1 MAIKANSIFTFN
13 ASSRKVEKEAY
24 KKIFFIHPHR
34 YLTQIKGEENM
45 KTIRSIFFTL
55 MAIIVTVSMVGC
67 QAKPAAGP
75 VTIHILTMDQAGLKP
90 AEIDQIVKDFE
101 AQNPDIKVNMEY
113 VGYDYVHDKI
123 VTGMAANPPAYDA
136 AMIDVIWP
144 DEFIK
149 AGYLLDVTSRVTPE
163 MKSGIFPA
171 AWNGV
176 TRNGKV
182 YGMPWLM
189 DVKYFMYNKD
199 MLQKAGFNAPPK
211 TWEELVDQ
219 AKSIKEKGLA
229 ENPIIWS
236 WNQKEGVTCDFAVL
250 LFGNGGSFVD
260 ASGKP
265 AFNNDKGV
273 ETLTW
278 MKQTIDDGISNP
290 SSVAS
295 DENAVEAN
303 FLAGK
308 SAFAVNWLFQ
318 YADSNDAT
326 KSQIVGQAAFAPM
339 PVFASAAAAGVK
351 GSSVDGS
358 SSFAIM
364 ATTPYP
370 DQTWKFLTYLSSNEV
385 QMKYSAEMLPIWQ
398 SDFTGDAM
406 TKLEAASPTNPVT
419 VPAFVAQFPFA
430 NERPTVPYYNEASA
444 ALQLAIQEALTGVS
458 SPKDA
463 LDKAAAKWVEL
474 AGK

>member
-1 MAIKANSIFTFN
+1 MRALYKASLFVLALLFVV
-13 ASSRKVEKEAY
+13 SS
-24 KKIFFIHPHR
+24 
-34 YLTQIKGEENM
+34 
-45 KTIRSIFFTL
+45 
-55 MAIIVTVSMVGC
+55 VGC
-67 QAKPAAGP
+67 GPKPAASGP

-90 AEIDQIVKDFE
+90 AEIDQIARDFE
-101 AQNPDIKVNMEY
+101 AKNPNIKVSMEY
-113 VGYDYVHDKI
+113 LDYDHVHDKI
-123 VTGMAANPPAYDA
+123 VTGMAAKPPAYDA

-149 AGYLLDVTSRVTPE
+149 AGYLLDVTKRVTPD

-171 AWNGV
+171 SWNGV
-176 TRNGKV
+176 TRNGKI

-199 MLQKAGFNAPPK
+199 MLQKAGIANPPA

-219 AKSIKEKGLA
+219 AKTIKDKGIT
-229 ENPIIWS
+229 EFPIIWS

-260 ASGKP
+260 ANNKP

-273 ETLTW
+273 EVLTW
-278 MKQTIDDGISNP
+278 MKKTIDDGLTNP
-290 SSVAS
+290 SSVSS
-295 DENAVEAN
+295 DENAVEAD

-318 YADSNDAT
+318 YSDSNDPS

-339 PVFASAAAAGVK
+339 PVFKAGADAGIK

-358 SSFAIM
+358 SSFAVM

-370 DQTWKFLTYLSSNEV
+370 DQTWKFLTYLASNEV
-385 QMKYSAEMLPIWQ
+385 QTKYSKEMLPIWQ
-398 SDFTGDAM
+398 NDFQGDAL
-406 TKLEAASPTNPVT
+406 KALEGATPTNPIT
-419 VPAFVAQFPFA
+419 VPAFLGQFPFA
-430 NERPTVPYYNEASA
+430 NERPTVAYYNEASA
-444 ALQLAIQEALTGVS
+444 ALQLAIQEALTGVK

-463 LDKAAAKWVEL
+463 LDEAAAKWVEL
-474 AGK
+474 AK

>member
-1 MAIKANSIFTFN
+1 MRTFQKTAMFMLALITIF
-13 ASSRKVEKEAY
+13 S
-24 KKIFFIHPHR
+24 
-34 YLTQIKGEENM
+34 L
-45 KTIRSIFFTL
+45 
-55 MAIIVTVSMVGC
+55 VSCGP
-67 QAKPAAGP
+67 QPTPKPAGP
-75 VTIHILTMDQAGLKP
+75 VTIHVMTMDQAGLKP

-101 AQNPDIKVNMEY
+101 AKNPDIKVVMEY
-113 VGYDYVHDKI
+113 VGYDNVHDKI
-123 VTGMAANPPAYDA
+123 VTGMAANPPGYDA

-149 AGYLLDVTSRVTPE
+149 AGYMLDVTSRVTPE
-163 MKSGIFPA
+163 MKAGIFPA
-171 AWNGV
+171 SWNGV
-176 TRNGKV
+176 TRNGKI

-199 MLQKAGFNAPPK
+199 MLQQAGFTDPPK
-211 TWEELVDQ
+211 TWEELVEQ
-219 AKSIKEKGLA
+219 AKVIKSKGIA

-236 WNQKEGVTCDFAVL
+236 WNQKEGVVCDFAVL
-250 LFGNGGSFVD
+250 LFGNGGAFVD

-273 ETLTW
+273 QVLTW
-278 MKQTIDDGISNP
+278 MKQTIDDGLSNP
-290 SSVAS
+290 ASISS

-318 YADSNDAT
+318 YSDSNDAA
-326 KSQIVGQAAFAPM
+326 KSQIVGKAAFAPM
-339 PVFASAAAAGVK
+339 PVFAAGAAAGVK

-358 SSFAIM
+358 SSFAVM

-370 DQTWKFLTYLSSNEV
+370 DQTWKFLTYLASNEV
-385 QMKYSAEMLPIWQ
+385 QTKYSAEMLPIWQ
-398 SDFTGDAM
+398 ADFQGDALA
-406 TKLEAASPTNPVT
+406 KLEAATPSNPVT
-419 VPAFVAQFPFA
+419 VPAFLGQFPYA

-444 ALQLAIQEALTGVS
+444 ALQLAIQEALTGAK

-463 LDKAAAKWVEL
+463 LDAAAAKWVEL
-474 AGK
+474 AK

>member
-1 MAIKANSIFTFN
+1 MRTF
-13 ASSRKVEKEAY
+13 S
-24 KKIFFIHPHR
+24 
-34 YLTQIKGEENM
+34 
-45 KTIRSIFFTL
+45 KTIMLFVAMVL
-55 MAIIVTVSMVGC
+55 MASLASCGG
-67 QAKPAAGP
+67 AKPTAGP
-75 VTIHILTMDQAGLKP
+75 VTIHVMTMDQAGLKP
-90 AEIDQIVKDFE
+90 AEIDQIARDFE
-101 AQNPDIKVNMEY
+101 AQNPDIKVVMEY

-123 VTGMAANPPAYDA
+123 VTGMAAKPPAYDA

-149 AGYLLDVTSRVTPE
+149 AGYLLDVTDRVTPE
-163 MKSGIFPA
+163 MKSGMFPA
-171 AWNGV
+171 SWNGI
-176 TRNGKV
+176 TRNGKI

-199 MLQKAGFNAPPK
+199 MLQKAGITDPPK

-219 AKSIKEKGLA
+219 AKTIKDKGIV
-229 ENPIIWS
+229 EYPVIWS
-236 WNQKEGVTCDFAVL
+236 WNQKEGVVCDYAVL
-250 LFGNGGSFVD
+250 LYGNGGSFLD

-273 ETLTW
+273 QALEW
-278 MKQTIDDGISNP
+278 MKQTIDDGLSNP
-290 SSVAS
+290 SSVSS
-295 DENAVEAN
+295 DENAVEAD

-318 YADSNDAT
+318 YSDSNDAS

-339 PVFASAAAAGVK
+339 PVFQAGADAGVK

-358 SSFAIM
+358 SAFAIM

-370 DQTWKFLTYLSSNEV
+370 DQTWKFLTYLASNDV
-385 QMKYSAEMLPIWQ
+385 QIKYSAEMLPVWQ
-398 SDFTGDAM
+398 IDFQGDALK
-406 TKLEAASPTNPVT
+406 TLEAANPTNPVT
-419 VPAFVAQFPFA
+419 VPAFLAQFPYA

-444 ALQLAIQEALTGVS
+444 ALQLAIQEALTGVK

-463 LDKAAAKWVEL
+463 LDEAAATWVKL
-474 AGK
+474 ASQ

>member
-1 MAIKANSIFTFN
+1 MRSLYKITIFVLALLFLVGT
-13 ASSRKVEKEAY
+13 
-24 KKIFFIHPHR
+24 
-34 YLTQIKGEENM
+34 
-45 KTIRSIFFTL
+45 
-55 MAIIVTVSMVGC
+55 VGC
-67 QAKPAAGP
+67 APQAAGP
-75 VTIHILTMDQAGLKP
+75 VTIHVMSMDQAGLKP
-90 AEIDQIVKDFE
+90 AEIDQIARDFE
-101 AQNPDIKVNMEY
+101 AQNPDIKVSMEY
-113 VGYDYVHDKI
+113 VGYDNVHDKI
-123 VTGMAANPPAYDA
+123 VTGMAAKPPAYDA

-149 AGYLLDVTSRVTPE
+149 DGYLLDVTNRITPQ
-163 MKSGIFPA
+163 MKSDMFPA
-171 AWNGV
+171 SWNGV

-199 MLQKAGFNAPPK
+199 MLQKAGIANPPT

-219 AKSIKEKGLA
+219 AKTIKQKGIA
-229 ENPIIWS
+229 EFPVIWS
-236 WNQKEGVTCDFAVL
+236 WNQKEGVVCDFAVL

-273 ETLTW
+273 QVLTW
-278 MKQTIDDGISNP
+278 MKQTIDDKLTNP

-295 DENAVEAN
+295 DENAVEAD

-318 YADSNDAT
+318 YSDSNDST

-339 PVFASAAAAGVK
+339 PVFKAGADAGIK

-364 ATTPYP
+364 ATTPYA
-370 DQTWKFLTYLSSNEV
+370 DQTWKFLTYLASNDV
-385 QMKYSAEMLPIWQ
+385 QMKYSAEMLPVWQ
-398 SDFTGDAM
+398 TDFQGDALA
-406 TKLEAASPTNPVT
+406 KLEAATPTNPVT
-419 VPAFVAQFPFA
+419 VPAFLAQFPYA

-444 ALQLAIQEALTGVS
+444 ALQLAIQNALTGVK

-463 LDKAAAKWVEL
+463 LDEAVATWVTLAK
-474 AGK
+474 

>member
-1 MAIKANSIFTFN
+1 LKYS
-13 ASSRKVEKEAY
+13 EKEKNMRTLY
-24 KKIFFIHPHR
+24 KISSLVLALLF
-34 YLTQIKGEENM
+34 
-45 KTIRSIFFTL
+45 
-55 MAIIVTVSMVGC
+55 VVGAC
-67 QAKPAAGP
+67 APKPATGP

-90 AEIDQIVKDFE
+90 AEIDQIARDFE
-101 AQNPDIKVNMEY
+101 AKNPDIKVSMEY
-113 VGYDYVHDKI
+113 LDYDHVHDKI
-123 VTGMAANPPAYDA
+123 VTGMAAKPPAYDA

-149 AGYLLDVTSRVTPE
+149 SGYLLDVTSRVTPD
-163 MKSGIFPA
+163 MKSGMFPA
-171 AWNGV
+171 SWNGV
-176 TRNGKV
+176 TRNDKI

-199 MLQKAGFNAPPK
+199 MLQKAGIANPPT

-219 AKSIKEKGLA
+219 AKTIKDKGIA
-229 ENPIIWS
+229 EFPVIWS
-236 WNQKEGVTCDFAVL
+236 WNQKEGVVCDFAVL

-273 ETLTW
+273 QVLTW
-278 MKQTIDDGISNP
+278 MKQTIDDGLTNP
-290 SSVAS
+290 SSVSS
-295 DENAVEAN
+295 DENAVEAD

-318 YADSNDAT
+318 YSDSNDAT

-339 PVFASAAAAGVK
+339 PVFKAGMDAGVK

-358 SSFAIM
+358 SSFAVM

-370 DQTWKFLTYLSSNEV
+370 DQTWKFLTYLASNEV
-385 QMKYSAEMLPIWQ
+385 QTKYSKEMLPVWQ
-398 SDFTGDAM
+398 TDFQGDALK
-406 TKLEAASPTNPVT
+406 TLEGATPTNPVT
-419 VPAFVAQFPFA
+419 VPAFLAQFPFA

-444 ALQLAIQEALTGVS
+444 ALQLAIQEALTGGK

-463 LDKAAAKWVEL
+463 LDEAAAKWVEL
-474 AGK
+474 AK

>member
-1 MAIKANSIFTFN
+1 
-13 ASSRKVEKEAY
+13 
-24 KKIFFIHPHR
+24 
-34 YLTQIKGEENM
+34 
-45 KTIRSIFFTL
+45 
-55 MAIIVTVSMVGC
+55 
-67 QAKPAAGP
+67 
-75 VTIHILTMDQAGLKP
+75 MDQAGLKP
-90 AEIDQIVKDFE
+90 AEIDQIARDFE
-101 AQNPDIKVNMEY
+101 AKNPDIKVSMEY
-113 VGYDYVHDKI
+113 VGYDNVHDKI
-123 VTGMAANPPAYDA
+123 VTGMAAKPPAYDA

-149 AGYLLDVTSRVTPE
+149 NGYLLDVTGRVTPD
-163 MKSGIFPA
+163 MKAGMFPA
-171 AWNGV
+171 SWNGI
-176 TRNGKV
+176 TRNGKI

-199 MLQKAGFNAPPK
+199 MLQKAGIAAPPT

-219 AKSIKEKGLA
+219 AKVIKQKGIA
-229 ENPIIWS
+229 EFPVIWS
-236 WNQKEGVTCDFAVL
+236 WNQKEGVVCDFAVL
-250 LFGNGGSFVD
+250 LFGNGGQFVD

-273 ETLTW
+273 QTLAW
-278 MKQTIDDGISNP
+278 MKQTIDDGLTNP

-295 DENAVEAN
+295 DENAVEAD

-318 YADSNDAT
+318 YSDSNDAT
-326 KSQIVGQAAFAPM
+326 KSQIAGQAAFAPM
-339 PVFASAAAAGVK
+339 PVFKAGADAGIK

-370 DQTWKFLTYLSSNEV
+370 DQTWKFLTYLASNEV
-385 QMKYSAEMLPIWQ
+385 QTKFSAEMLPVWQ
-398 SDFTGDAM
+398 TDFQGDALA
-406 TKLEAASPTNPVT
+406 KLEGATATNPVT
-419 VPAFVAQFPFA
+419 VPAFLAQFPFA

-444 ALQLAIQEALTGVS
+444 SLQLAIQNALTGVK

-463 LDKAAAKWVEL
+463 LDEAAAKWVEL
-474 AGK
+474 AK

>member
-1 MAIKANSIFTFN
+1 MRTLN
-13 ASSRKVEKEAY
+13 
-24 KKIFFIHPHR
+24 
-34 YLTQIKGEENM
+34 
-45 KTIRSIFFTL
+45 KTALLVVSL
-55 MAIIVTVSMVGC
+55 MLIITMVGC
-67 QAKPAAGP
+67 GTAKTSGP
-75 VTIHILTMDQAGLKP
+75 VTIHVLTMDQAGLKP
-90 AEIDQIVKDFE
+90 ADIDQIARDFE
-101 AQNPDIKVNMEY
+101 AKNPDIKVVMEY

-123 VTGMAANPPAYDA
+123 VTGMAAKPPAYDA

-199 MLQKAGFNAPPK
+199 ILTQAGFTDPPA
-211 TWEELVDQ
+211 TWEELVTQ
-219 AKSIKEKGLA
+219 AQAIKDKGLA
-229 ENPIIWS
+229 EFPITWS
-236 WNQKEGVTCDFAVL
+236 WNQKEGVVCDFTVL
-250 LFGNGGSFVD
+250 LFGNGGAFLD
-260 ASGKP
+260 ANGKP
-265 AFNNDKGV
+265 AFNNAKGV
-273 ETLTW
+273 EVLTW
-278 MKQTIDDGISNP
+278 MKQTIDDGLTNP
-290 SSVAS
+290 SAISS
-295 DENAVEAN
+295 DEMAVEAD

-326 KSQIVGQAAFAPM
+326 KSQVAGKIAFAPL
-339 PVFASAAAAGVK
+339 PVYAAGAAAGIK

-370 DQTWKFLTYLSSNEV
+370 DQTWKFLTYLASNDV
-385 QMKYSAEMLPIWQ
+385 QLKYSAAMLPIWLA
-398 SDFTGDAM
+398 DFEGGPLAT
-406 TKLEAASPTNPVT
+406 LLAASPSNPVT
-419 VPAFVAQFPFA
+419 VPAFKAQFPFA
-430 NERPTVPYYNEASA
+430 NERPTVAYYNEASA
-444 ALQLAIQEALTGVS
+444 ALQLAIQQALTGIKT
-458 SPKDA
+458 PQEA
-463 LDKAAAKWVEL
+463 LDAAAATWLEL
-474 AGK
+474 AK

>member
-1 MAIKANSIFTFN
+1 MGMLSAILVLSVAGCGTKAS
-13 ASSRKVEKEAY
+13 
-24 KKIFFIHPHR
+24 
-34 YLTQIKGEENM
+34 
-45 KTIRSIFFTL
+45 
-55 MAIIVTVSMVGC
+55 
-67 QAKPAAGP
+67 GP
-75 VTIHILTMDQAGLKP
+75 VTIHVLTMDQAGLKP

-113 VGYDYVHDKI
+113 LGYDYVHDKI
-123 VTGMAANPPAYDA
+123 VTGMAAKPPAYDA

-149 AGYLLDVTSRVTPE
+149 NGYLLDVTSRVTAD
-163 MKSGIFPA
+163 MKTNMFPA

-176 TRNGKV
+176 TRNGKI

-199 MLQKAGFNAPPK
+199 ILQKAGISAPPK

-219 AKSIKEKGLA
+219 AKIIKQKGLA
-229 ENPIIWS
+229 EYPVIWS
-236 WNQKEGVTCDFAVL
+236 WNQKEGVVCDFTAL
-250 LFGNGGSFVD
+250 LFGNGGAFLD

-265 AFNNDKGV
+265 VFNNAQGV
-273 ETLTW
+273 QVLTW
-278 MKQTIDDGISNP
+278 MKQTLDDGLSNP
-290 SSVAS
+290 SSVSS
-295 DENAVEAN
+295 DENAVETD

-318 YADSNDAT
+318 YSDSNDPT
-326 KSQIVGQAAFAPM
+326 KSQIAGQAAFAPM
-339 PVFASAAAAGVK
+339 PVFAAGAAANIK

-370 DQTWKFLTYLSSNEV
+370 DQTWKFLTYLASNAV
-385 QMKYSAEMLPIWQ
+385 QIKYSAEMLPVWQ
-398 SDFTGDAM
+398 NDYQGSALT
-406 TKLEAASPTNPVT
+406 TLEGATPTNPVT
-419 VPAFVAQFPFA
+419 VPAFLAQFPYA
-430 NERPTVPYYNEASA
+430 NERPTVPYYNEGSA
-444 ALQLAIQEALTGVS
+444 ALQLAIQEALTGVKT
-458 SPKDA
+458 PQQA
-463 LDKAAAKWVEL
+463 LDEAAATWVTL